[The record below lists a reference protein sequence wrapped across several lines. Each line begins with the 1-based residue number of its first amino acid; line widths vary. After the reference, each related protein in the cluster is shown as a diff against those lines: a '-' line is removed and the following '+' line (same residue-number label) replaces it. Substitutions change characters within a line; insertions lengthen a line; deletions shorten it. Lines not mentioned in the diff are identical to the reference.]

1 MRVDATAPPCGMCIS
16 CHRDTIPARRDTCW
30 QEGTRCR
37 QAVARAGMLAAIR
50 AVGFTYMASS
60 AGSVGS
66 RRAGLQHDDTIPR
79 TVRDTIRPT
88 LPSSGASAVGRMR
101 SAQAGLWTA
110 TAGTG
115 QPAPSASR
123 PSASRSCAEP
133 DASDRFPD
141 DTISE
146 LGISEYGGYV
156 HASDETRALHSP
168 VRRAQNRTCAKEV

>member
-1 MRVDATAPPCGMCIS
+1 
-16 CHRDTIPARRDTCW
+16 
-30 QEGTRCR
+30 
-37 QAVARAGMLAAIR
+37 MLAAIR

-115 QPAPSASR
+115 QPAPSVSR

-133 DASDRFPD
+133 DESDRFPVLML
-141 DTISE
+141 TILFPKRGFPKRVS
-146 LGISEYGGYV
+146 LS
-156 HASDETRALHSP
+156 SDPSR
-168 VRRAQNRTCAKEV
+168 QKEQ

>member
-115 QPAPSASR
+115 QPAPSVSR

-133 DASDRFPD
+133 DESEKFPH

-146 LGISEYGGYV
+146 LGINEYSQGL
-156 HASDETRALHSP
+156 SDRLR
-168 VRRAQNRTCAKEV
+168 VGNGRKRLRTW